1 MKLALNIIVLG
12 LAISLTA
19 CKKAPEKVATPATPA
34 AAPAPVPATPAP
46 AATAAAASPA
56 TAPDTLMADLDWS
69 TVPEATADIGAYPY
83 FKAPD
88 LLVVRGRG
96 GSGVSTTGYTEE
108 EDFGKLITFTGN
120 NFYPAEGRV
129 ATLWFEM
136 AERGKNFNQY
146 VFDKSMDAY
155 ILSLGAKLLFKG
167 TVPRELRDE
176 LKKTDKDAEYRYMVS
191 GVGSDDPV
199 RFYAFKQKDK
209 KLMIQVSSNS
219 AASYVKFV
227 ELKEFKQTIQ
237 KISAEGMKKEID
249 ATGKAIV
256 NINFDTDK
264 ATLKADG
271 QEVVNQITALLKGAP
286 ALKLSIEG
294 HTDNTGSAERNK
306 ALSAER
312 SNAVMLALVST
323 GIGKDN
329 LRAAGFGA
337 DKPLV
342 TNDSEENKAKNRR
355 VELVKF

>member
-1 MKLALNIIVLG
+1 
-12 LAISLTA
+12 
-19 CKKAPEKVATPATPA
+19 
-34 AAPAPVPATPAP
+34 
-46 AATAAAASPA
+46 
-56 TAPDTLMADLDWS
+56 MAELDWS
-69 TVPEATADIGAYPY
+69 TVPEATGDIGTYPY

-88 LLVVRGRG
+88 LLMVQTESGRL
-96 GSGVSTTGYTEE
+96 STTGFTKE
-108 EDFGKLITFTGN
+108 EDFGKLISYTGT

-129 ATLWFEM
+129 TTLWFAM
-136 AERGKNFNQY
+136 AESGKNFNQY

-155 ILSLGAKLLFKG
+155 ILGLGAKLLFKG

-199 RFYAFKQKDK
+199 RFYAFKQKEK

-237 KISAEGMKKEID
+237 KYSAEGMKKDID

-264 ATLKADG
+264 STLKADG
-271 QEVVNQITALLKGAP
+271 QDVVNQIVALLKGAP

-323 GIGKDN
+323 GIDKGN
-329 LRAAGFGA
+329 LKSAGFGA

-342 TNDSEENKAKNRR
+342 ANDSEENKAKNRR

>member
-1 MKLALNIIVLG
+1 MKLILNIVALG

-19 CKKAPEKVATPATPA
+19 CKKAPEKVAAPAAPV
-34 AAPAPVPATPAP
+34 AAPAVVAPPVAAVPAPTNPGAP
-46 AATAAAASPA
+46 A
-56 TAPDTLMADLDWS
+56 TLMAELDWS
-69 TVPEATADIGAYPY
+69 TVPEATGDIGAYPY

-88 LLVVRGRG
+88 LLMVQTESGRL
-96 GSGVSTTGYTEE
+96 STKGFTKE
-108 EDFGKLITFTGN
+108 EDFGKLITYTGA

-129 ATLWFEM
+129 TTLWFAMTES
-136 AERGKNFNQY
+136 GKHFNQY

-167 TVPRELRDE
+167 TVPRDLRDE

-191 GVGSDDPV
+191 GVDSSDPV
-199 RFYAFKQKDK
+199 RFYAFKQKEK
-209 KLMIQVSSNS
+209 KLVIQVSSNS

-237 KISAEGMKKEID
+237 KYSAEGMKKEIE

-264 ATLKADG
+264 STLKADG
-271 QEVVNQITALLKGAP
+271 QDVVNQIVALLKGAP

-312 SNAVMLALVST
+312 SSAVMLALVST
-323 GIGKDN
+323 GIDKGN
-329 LRAAGFGA
+329 LKSAGFGA

-342 TNDSEENKAKNRR
+342 ANDSEENKAKNRR

>member
-1 MKLALNIIVLG
+1 MKSVLNIIVLG

-19 CKKAPEKVATPATPA
+19 CKKAPEKVAAPAAPVAAPAAVAPPVASAPA
-34 AAPAPVPATPAP
+34 AANP
-46 AATAAAASPA
+46 AAPA
-56 TAPDTLMADLDWS
+56 TAFTNFDWNS
-69 TVPEATADIGAYPY
+69 VPESVADIGAYPY

-88 LLVVRGRG
+88 LLVVQGEG
-96 GSGVSTTGYTEE
+96 GGGVSKTGYSEE
-108 EDFGKLITFTGN
+108 AALGRVILISDNGIHE
-120 NFYPAEGRV
+120 AEGRL
-129 ATLWFEM
+129 TKMTFKM
-136 AERGKNFNQY
+136 AESGKLFNQY
-146 VFDKSMDAY
+146 LFDKSMDPY
-155 ILSLGAKLLFKG
+155 ILSIGAKLIYKG
-167 TVPRELRDE
+167 IVSNEQREA
-176 LKKTDKDAEYRYMVS
+176 LKKADPKAEGFMVENVF
-191 GVGSDDPV
+191 GNDPV

-209 KLMIQVSSNS
+209 KMIIQVSSNS
-219 AASYVKFV
+219 AVSYMKFV

-237 KISAEGMKKEID
+237 KYSADGMKKDID

-271 QEVVNQITALLKGAP
+271 QEVVNQIVALLKGAP

-312 SNAVMLALVST
+312 SNAVMLALVNT
-323 GIGKDN
+323 GIGKDH
-329 LRAAGFGA
+329 LKSASFGA

-342 TNDSEENKAKNRR
+342 ANDSEENKAKNRR

>member
-1 MKLALNIIVLG
+1 MKLALNIIALG

-19 CKKAPEKVATPATPA
+19 CKKAPEPVAAPASAPVAAPA
-34 AAPAPVPATPAP
+34 AAAPP
-46 AATAAAASPA
+46 AAAANPA
-56 TAPDTLMADLDWS
+56 APATLMAELDWS
-69 TVPEATADIGAYPY
+69 TVPEATGDIGTYPY

-88 LLVVRGRG
+88 LLMVQTESGRL
-96 GSGVSTTGYTEE
+96 STTGFTKE
-108 EDFGKLITFTGN
+108 EDFGKLISYTGT

-129 ATLWFEM
+129 TTLWFAM
-136 AERGKNFNQY
+136 AESGKNFNQY

-155 ILSLGAKLLFKG
+155 ILGLGAKLLFKG

-199 RFYAFKQKDK
+199 RFYAFKQKEK

-237 KISAEGMKKEID
+237 KYSAEGMKKDID

-264 ATLKADG
+264 STLKADG
-271 QEVVNQITALLKGAP
+271 QDVVNQIVALLKGAP

-323 GIGKDN
+323 GIDKGN
-329 LRAAGFGA
+329 LKSAGFGA

-342 TNDSEENKAKNRR
+342 ANDSEENKAKNRR

>member
-1 MKLALNIIVLG
+1 MKLALNIIALG

-19 CKKAPEKVATPATPA
+19 CKKAPEPVAAPAAPASAPA
-34 AAPAPVPATPAP
+34 AAPAAAVPP
-46 AATAAAASPA
+46 AAAANPAAPA
-56 TAPDTLMADLDWS
+56 TLMTELDWS
-69 TVPEATADIGAYPY
+69 TVPEATGDIGAYPY

-88 LLVVRGRG
+88 LLVVEGRG
-96 GSGVSTTGYTEE
+96 GSGVSKTGFTEE
-108 EDFGKLITFTGN
+108 EDFGKLITFTGT

-129 ATLWFEM
+129 TTLGFAM
-136 AERGKNFNQY
+136 AESGKNFNQY

-167 TVPRELRDE
+167 TVPREIRDE
-176 LKKTDKDAEYRYMVS
+176 LKKVEKDAEYRYMVS
-191 GVGSDDPV
+191 GVDSSDPV
-199 RFYAFKQKDK
+199 RFYAFKQKEK
-209 KLMIQVSSNS
+209 KLIIQVFSNS

-237 KISAEGMKKEID
+237 KHSAEGMKKDID
-249 ATGKAIV
+249 ATGKAVV

-264 ATLKADG
+264 STLKADG
-271 QEVVNQITALLKGAP
+271 QEVVNQIVALLKGAP

-323 GIGKDN
+323 GIDKGN
-329 LRAAGFGA
+329 LKSAGFGA

-342 TNDSEENKAKNRR
+342 ANDSEENKAKNRR